1 MRSTLARS
9 SKAVNLRLRGSCYAF
24 DVAASAVLAQILQL
38 PAEERAKLAL
48 ELLRSLDD
56 RADPDSA
63 AAWDAELDRRADEV
77 VNGQAETLTLDE
89 YRAHVGRRRGIGRR
103 SSTRAIARLRGCP
116 RG

>member
-38 PAEERAKLAL
+38 PAEERAKLAF

-56 RADPDSA
+56 RADRTPRLHGMPNSIA
-63 AAWDAELDRRADEV
+63 AP
-77 VNGQAETLTLDE
+77 T
-89 YRAHVGRRRGIGRR
+89 
-103 SSTRAIARLRGCP
+103 SSTRAIAKLRGCP